1 MANRISSVQSSEV
14 VETNRF
20 EPRYFYNRHMLTET
34 FDKLGYSII
43 TDVSKPPMSG
53 STPEHF
59 DERRH
64 PSDAFFIK
72 SADVKRY
79 NLNKTTVSYTVSEI
93 HKKRKN
99 KYVFPQDILVS
110 NTGKYLG
117 FACVIPSYIP
127 EATTNQNIS
136 TLRLIDNGFYTSEF
150 LTAYLNSYFGQR
162 EIESLLTLTGQKYL
176 NSTNFKKLRV
186 PIVTAQ
192 QVEEITYLMKSIV
205 DREARAVNNIEQAQY
220 LFYSRIGIDF
230 KVVAKE
236 NDFSVDKSKF
246 DNADLWTPMYSYPL
260 YVNTLKTI
268 KSKWQTVTVGQISN
282 LKKGDEVGS
291 ETYIGYLDK
300 RKTDVPFIRTSDIVN
315 YETDQYPDFYIPVE
329 IYNEL
334 EQGFQSGDVLFTK
347 DGKIGMVGMITEN
360 DKVIISSGFVG
371 LRLNN
376 KAKEYNI
383 TPEYLFLSLSI
394 KEIGLYASKRR
405 TVVASTIP
413 HLREERMKEIEI
425 PVLDKKTID
434 EITALVKQAFQLK
447 DEKKHLIA
455 EVREMMDEYFEI

>member
-1 MANRISSVQSSEV
+1 M
-14 VETNRF
+14 
-20 EPRYFYNRHMLTET
+20 
-34 FDKLGYSII
+34 
-43 TDVSKPPMSG
+43 
-53 STPEHF
+53 
-59 DERRH
+59 
-64 PSDAFFIK
+64 
-72 SADVKRY
+72 
-79 NLNKTTVSYTVSEI
+79 
-93 HKKRKN
+93 
-99 KYVFPQDILVS
+99 
-110 NTGKYLG
+110 
-117 FACVIPSYIP
+117 
-127 EATTNQNIS
+127 
-136 TLRLIDNGFYTSEF
+136 
-150 LTAYLNSYFGQR
+150 
-162 EIESLLTLTGQKYL
+162 LTLTGQKYL